1 MLEYTQM
8 LISHYEDTA
17 EVWKESEGLLLT
29 LGDTKESLQKYLER
43 NPGMSFVC
51 IDKEKNHMAGTILC
65 GHDGRRGFIYHL
77 AVRKKYR
84 GNSIGKTLVGMS
96 LAKLK
101 AEKIQR
107 CTLFVRTDN
116 IEAEKYW
123 TNLGWNK
130 RTELEMFSLDLS

>member
-1 MLEYTQM
+1 MLEYIQM
-8 LISHYEDTA
+8 LISHYEDAA

-51 IDKEKNHMAGTILC
+51 IDKEKNRIAGTILC

-77 AVRKKYR
+77 AVRKDYR
-84 GNSIGKTLVGMS
+84 GNSIGKTLVDIS

-101 AEKIQR
+101 EEKIQR

-116 IEAEKYW
+116 LEAEKYW

-130 RTELEMFSLDLS
+130 RTELEMFSLNL